1 MRDETDSAGLPAAPP
16 GNHGRDQRADR
27 RVALLLRAGKLV
39 SPEGEFLCI
48 VRDASAGGIK
58 VKLLHSLPGAG
69 TFDLELANGEVYP
82 LELVWQADGHA
93 GFRFLERPIDVHGLV
108 DEPSSFPKR
117 GLRLRLTLPVIVIE
131 AGEERPALLRD
142 ISQHGAQIEIEPGLA
157 VGQRIALHGSG
168 LPEMQATVRWRRRAA
183 HGLVFQRGFRL
194 DELAELVGRLREAE
208 RSEDAGK
215 RAAC

>member
-1 MRDETDSAGLPAAPP
+1 MNQETDSAGLPAAPP
-16 GNHGRDQRADR
+16 GNQGLDQRSDR

-39 SPEGEFLCI
+39 SPAGEFLCI
-48 VRDASAGGIK
+48 VRDVSAGGIK
-58 VKLLHSLPGAG
+58 ARLLHDLPGTG
-69 TFDLELANGEVYP
+69 GFDLELANGEVYP
-82 LELVWQADGHA
+82 LELIWQKDGQA

-108 DEPSSFPKR
+108 DEPCSLPKR
-117 GLRLRLTLPVIVIE
+117 GLRLRLTMPVTVIE
-131 AGEERPALLRD
+131 GGAERAAVLRD

-157 VGQRIALHGSG
+157 IGRRIALHGSG

-194 DELAELVGRLREAE
+194 DELAELVGRLRTA
-208 RSEDAGK
+208 DIAGNAGK

>member
-1 MRDETDSAGLPAAPP
+1 MNQETDSAGLPAAPP
-16 GNHGRDQRADR
+16 GNHGAEQRNDR

-58 VKLLHSLPGAG
+58 ARLLHSLPAGG
-69 TFDLELANGEVYP
+69 TFDLELANGEIYP
-82 LELVWQADGHA
+82 LALVWQADGHA

-108 DEPSSFPKR
+108 DEPSSYPKR
-117 GLRLRLTLPVIVIE
+117 GLRLRLTLPVTLTE
-131 AGEERPALLRD
+131 AGQERPAMLRD